1 MWTDGYNILSK
12 KHKIGTHETQDIEES
27 NLMLS
32 NSYFRIYDSGN
43 IILNYFK

>member
-1 MWTDGYNILSK
+1 MWTDGYSILSK

-32 NSYFRIYDSGN
+32 NNYFRIYDSGN